1 MFLMDKLDGSRLH
14 LGCRYAQLEAL
25 ILCFPRGIVEYRF
38 TKRWVECSVRV
49 VEPIINIYFWL
60 DLNVDALGAIVT
72 AVKAAEVPS
81 KKLVAVV

>member
-1 MFLMDKLDGSRLH
+1 
-14 LGCRYAQLEAL
+14 
-25 ILCFPRGIVEYRF
+25 VEYRF